1 MVNATP
7 ANTRLGEITN
17 ELAARVCTMLVSEVE
32 PAISAVVN
40 STINS
45 AGSARNPT
53 SISRRAPRLPNAVPI
68 SIAASAMNTRANAN
82 RQIGRASCRARVC
95 QYVSLSVVAVS
106 LTTKTQVASQSIIN
120 QPQQTHPTTKQYTN
134 I

>member
-1 MVNATP
+1 MVNSRWVAGLSTGTRAFSASDTMVNATP

-53 SISRRAPRLPNAVPI
+53 SISRRAHRLPNAVPI

-82 RQIGRASCRARVC
+82 RPTSAIASVAGDHGRAVDT
-95 QYVSLSVVAVS
+95 VG
-106 LTTKTQVASQSIIN
+106 
-120 QPQQTHPTTKQYTN
+120 
-134 I
+134 

>member
-1 MVNATP
+1 MVNSRWVAGLSTGTRAFSASDTMVNATP

-53 SISRRAPRLPNAVPI
+53 SISRRAPRLPNAVPL
-68 SIAASAMNTRANAN
+68 SIAAHALNHRAHAHHPPRPNATAA
-82 RQIGRASCRARVC
+82 RPHGRERRKGA
-95 QYVSLSVVAVS
+95 
-106 LTTKTQVASQSIIN
+106 
-120 QPQQTHPTTKQYTN
+120 
-134 I
+134 